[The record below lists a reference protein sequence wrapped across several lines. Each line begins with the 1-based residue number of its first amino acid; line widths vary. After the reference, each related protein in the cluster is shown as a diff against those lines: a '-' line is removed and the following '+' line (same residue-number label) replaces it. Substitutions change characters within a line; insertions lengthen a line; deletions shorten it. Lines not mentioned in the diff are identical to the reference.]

1 MRILKTL
8 FALSI
13 ALLCLFYAT
22 QNVVNLE
29 ACYAAFAYVFSH
41 ADHVVYAKSFF
52 PAISSPAL
60 IWMTLAV
67 VVGLEFLAG
76 ILAARGF
83 WAMWAART
91 AGAAALNA
99 EKHYWIGWACLPYLA
114 AHCSGCGKPKS
125 APGPWTMRF
134 SSLSAARWCS
144 CCSAARIVDP
154 KDPKLWITTPK
165 MTRGPLRA
173 PLT

>member
-83 WAMWAART
+83 WAMWAARN
-91 AGAAALNA
+91 AGAAAFNA
-99 EKHYWIGWACLPYLA
+99 EKHYALL
-114 AHCSGCGKPKS
+114 GCGVGVLVWFGLFAVFGGALFQMWQTEIGAGS
-125 APGPWTMRF
+125 MDDAF
-134 SSLSAARWCS
+134 QFFVSCALVLLLLSRED
-144 CCSAARIVDP
+144 R
-154 KDPKLWITTPK
+154 
-165 MTRGPLRA
+165 
-173 PLT
+173 